1 MLVCQNNER
10 NTLHNLLHTKSALFS
25 KVNKSDV
32 STGLKTEQRKT
43 EGAPPEISSVVAV
56 MDAKIVL
63 LALTLAS
70 IGALFT
76 ASR

>member
-1 MLVCQNNER
+1 
-10 NTLHNLLHTKSALFS
+10 
-25 KVNKSDV
+25 V
-32 STGLKTEQRKT
+32 STGLQTEQRKT

>member
-1 MLVCQNNER
+1 
-10 NTLHNLLHTKSALFS
+10 
-25 KVNKSDV
+25 V